1 MLKLILIFFLLSV
14 SLKVTAQ
21 TKTTILDRDTI
32 FLDFKQDSIMNLLL
46 SLNLS
51 FTVNSSNGKLLLTA
65 QLPNTCG
72 IYPAVYLIDSPSY
85 EVQRVNFKNF
95 PDNLFTPSDPFTPKD
110 FIYIE
115 QTNLIV
121 WIRDFGIVLTDTNF
135 NYIGFYISPYI
146 QKSKQYTP
154 VYLGSVFNMDSNLF
168 FPLGIIQRNYKK
180 QKAIFISTPNNPN
193 AVCGVVS
200 LPEII
205 NSNKKRINFSKII
218 NDKNNFPYSADS
230 IDRYSRVYF
239 PDNDHRSFWYTDDF
253 ARNVKHYFTF
263 NDSVVSYSLP
273 TTVFM
278 NTSNYHILHKQVYH
292 RYIHSS
298 LIVDREHKD
307 EVVGQIGHFKLQFLP
322 KSNSLV
328 HVTYLIT
335 DNLKLISYLDSQNNK
350 INIKNT
356 LNPKERIYQII
367 DYLTVENNLKIASQL
382 IIPEEDNL
390 QIFDIMPNQIS
401 GFKQIFDGEF
411 NRPAIVKWVID
422 NDINPH

>member
-1 MLKLILIFFLLSV
+1 M
-14 SLKVTAQ
+14 
-21 TKTTILDRDTI
+21 
-32 FLDFKQDSIMNLLL
+32 
-46 SLNLS
+46 
-51 FTVNSSNGKLLLTA
+51 
-65 QLPNTCG
+65 
-72 IYPAVYLIDSPSY
+72 
-85 EVQRVNFKNF
+85 
-95 PDNLFTPSDPFTPKD
+95 
-110 FIYIE
+110 
-115 QTNLIV
+115 NLIV

-135 NYIGFYISPYI
+135 NYVGFYISSYI
-146 QKSKQYTP
+146 QKSKLYTS
-154 VYLGSVFNMDSNLF
+154 VYLASIFNMDSNLF
-168 FPLGIIQRNYKK
+168 FPLGNVQRNYKK
-180 QKAIFISTPNNPN
+180 QKALFISTPNNPN

-230 IDRYSRVYF
+230 IHSYNRVYF

-322 KSNSLV
+322 KSNTLV
-328 HVTYLIT
+328 RVTYLIT
-335 DNLKLISYLDSQNNK
+335 DNLKLISYLDSRNNK
-350 INIKNT
+350 ISIKNT
-356 LNPKERIYQII
+356 LNPKERIYQMIA
-367 DYLTVENNLKIASQL
+367 YLTVANNLKIASLL
-382 IIPEEDNL
+382 IIPHEDSL
-390 QIFDIMPNQIS
+390 QIFDIMPNQILC
-401 GFKQIFDGEF
+401 FKRIFDGEF
-411 NRPAIVKWVID
+411 NRPVIVKWVID
-422 NDINPH
+422 NDINPN

>member
-21 TKTTILDRDTI
+21 TNTTILNRDTI

-51 FTVNSSNGKLLLTA
+51 FTVNSSNGTLLLTA

-72 IYPAVYLIDSPSY
+72 IYPAVYLIDSRSY
-85 EVQRVNFKNF
+85 EIQRVNYKNF
-95 PDNLFTPSDPFTPKD
+95 PDNLFTPSDPYTPKD
-110 FIYIE
+110 FIYLE
-115 QTNLIV
+115 QMNLIV

-135 NYIGFYISPYI
+135 NYVGFYISSYI
-146 QKSKQYTP
+146 QKSKLYTS
-154 VYLGSVFNMDSNLF
+154 VYLASIFNMDSNLF
-168 FPLGIIQRNYKK
+168 FPLGNVQRNYKK
-180 QKAIFISTPNNPN
+180 QKALFISTPNNPN
-193 AVCGVVS
+193 AVCEMVS

-230 IDRYSRVYF
+230 IHSYNRVYF

-253 ARNVKHYFTF
+253 ARNVKNYFTL
-263 NDSVVSYSLP
+263 NDSVVSFSLP

-278 NTSNYHILHKQVYH
+278 NTSNYHILHKQFYH
-292 RYIHSS
+292 PYIYSS

-322 KSNSLV
+322 KSNTLV
-328 HVTYLIT
+328 RVTYLIT
-335 DNLKLISYLDSQNNK
+335 DNLKLISYLDSRNNK
-350 INIKNT
+350 ISIKNT
-356 LNPKERIYQII
+356 LNPKERIYQMIA
-367 DYLTVENNLKIASQL
+367 YLTVENNLKIASQL
-382 IIPEEDNL
+382 IIPHEDSL
-390 QIFDIMPNQIS
+390 QIFDIMPNQILC
-401 GFKQIFDGEF
+401 FKRIFDGEF
-411 NRPAIVKWVID
+411 NRPVIVKWVID